1 MSSMENINNIYN
13 TRNVEIKVRFNKTM
27 LAV

>member
-13 TRNVEIKVRFNKTM
+13 TRKDEIKVRFNKTM